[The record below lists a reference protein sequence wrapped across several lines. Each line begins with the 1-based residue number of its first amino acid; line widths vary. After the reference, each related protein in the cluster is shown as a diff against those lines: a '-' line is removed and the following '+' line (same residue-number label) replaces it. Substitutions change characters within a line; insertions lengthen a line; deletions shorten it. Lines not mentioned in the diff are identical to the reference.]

1 MDTTT
6 KKRSSLKQ
14 LWIVMV
20 SFLFAI
26 IGMKVV
32 AFLGFLISGLL
43 GSLSEALPLI
53 IMSLFFI
60 MAIIAAV
67 IVYIKMRRYL
77 DETLD

>member
-32 AFLGFLISGLL
+32 VFLGFLISGLF